1 MVFQTKKQILKKNML
16 GSRSLE
22 TRQEDR
28 IHYESA
34 YMAALNAL
42 NLKNINIK
50 AKLKEFTVEQLEQIF
65 NELTTKTHAK
75 FGDRINHIA
84 EYMKELEVLN
94 IVEYKVQH
102 AKTKLKQ
109 IFIESFTIQYTKI
122 NGNWNLDKFIN
133 EVETQIEKLKE
144 NNNNMEADI

>member
-1 MVFQTKKQILKKNML
+1 
-16 GSRSLE
+16 
-22 TRQEDR
+22 
-28 IHYESA
+28 
-34 YMAALNAL
+34 
-42 NLKNINIK
+42 
-50 AKLKEFTVEQLEQIF
+50 
-65 NELTTKTHAK
+65 
-75 FGDRINHIA
+75 
-84 EYMKELEVLN
+84 MKELEVLN